1 MSELKYDCTEQEHI
15 DWVLENQKYAG
26 GFEYNLIETRD
37 TTIMRETFERA
48 YEAQYGLRLSDMPIE
63 IVAWRLSAQ
72 GPNVERHGRPD
83 KANDVGVPKGK
94 RLVMIEETPEQ
105 IDIYDRAA
113 LAVGQNVAGP
123 TIIEERE
130 TTIFILPNWCACVAD
145 NGCITASKGI

>member
-1 MSELKYDCTEQEHI
+1 
-15 DWVLENQKYAG
+15 
-26 GFEYNLIETRD
+26 
-37 TTIMRETFERA
+37 
-48 YEAQYGLRLSDMPIE
+48 MPIE

-72 GPNVERHGRPD
+72 GPNVERHGKPD

-130 TTIFILPNWCACVAD
+130 TTIFIQPNW
-145 NGCITASKGI
+145 